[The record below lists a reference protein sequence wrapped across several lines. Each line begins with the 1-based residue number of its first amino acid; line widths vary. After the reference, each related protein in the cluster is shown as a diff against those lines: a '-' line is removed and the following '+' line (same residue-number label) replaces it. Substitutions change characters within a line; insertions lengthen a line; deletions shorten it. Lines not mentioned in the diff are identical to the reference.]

1 MQIQSTRLASKDE
14 PKIML
19 TVATGVHLGSG
30 GPGTIAALAVTDSC
44 AQHPFVPRLL
54 GPHAAGRDLADAIHA
69 LCAVHGRANM
79 IFETAARQ
87 RIPDVDH
94 RWLDDAAAAIA
105 AERGYLAALTA
116 AVGPLPS
123 TPGQAESDSA
133 FAALRH
139 AFDTLAGSDRLGCA
153 TGAAIALLIDWQ
165 TFRRICDTAAERV
178 GLETPPCDLPGEVA
192 IVRIGAAAGASPA
205 VHRAMRFGAQQA
217 FAQHRGLLCLIEA
230 RATAR
235 DRH

>member
-1 MQIQSTRLASKDE
+1 MPTA
-14 PKIML
+14 
-19 TVATGVHLGSG
+19 ATGVHSG
-30 GPGTIAALAVTDSC
+30 ASGPGTIMALAGTDSC
-44 AQHPFVPRLL
+44 AHHPFVPRLL
-54 GPHAAGRDLADAIHA
+54 GARAAGRDLADAIHA

-79 IFETAARQ
+79 LFEAAARQ

-165 TFRRICDTAAERV
+165 TFRRICDTAAGRV
-178 GLETPPCDLPGEVA
+178 GVEIPQSELPDEGA
-192 IVRIGAAAGASPA
+192 IVRLSAAAGASAA